1 MVRRGLGILLLLT
14 TSMGCAHQVKIA
26 SNVPEAQVRVDGER
40 LGAIKDGAVFT
51 ERGGIG
57 ATYDIEVIA
66 DGYIT
71 RRQIVKPSEIDPWV
85 GIPTVGLAVGSC
97 CLAGCA
103 APVFGLVAATSE
115 EVDTQIVGFS
125 LAGGLVGMAV
135 GAIAVAA
142 WGVERLPDVVT
153 FDLAAVGEEPVAP
166 LPATSVP
173 TPVTPKDEKK
183 EETAPPTPPTAPTP
197 EATST
202 TPTTTPT
209 PSTPNTPT
217 VPSTTSP
224 PPKTTPAPT
233 PKAPGSGGSMGY

>member
-1 MVRRGLGILLLLT
+1 MARRGFGILLLMT
-14 TSMGCAHQVKIA
+14 TAMGCAHQVKVA

-40 LGAIKDGAVFT
+40 LGAIKDDAVFT

-66 DGYIT
+66 DGYVT
-71 RRQIVKPSEIDPWV
+71 KRQIVKPSEIDPWV

-103 APVFGLVAATSE
+103 APLFGLAAATSD

-135 GAIAVAA
+135 GAVAVAA

-153 FDLAAVGEEPVAP
+153 FDLTAVGEEPVAP
-166 LPATSVP
+166 MPATSVP
-173 TPVTPKDEKK
+173 TPVTPKEEKK
-183 EETAPPTPPTAPTP
+183 DETAPTTPTAPTP
-197 EATST
+197 EATSP

-217 VPSTTSP
+217 VPSTTTP